1 MNDLHYPFGDTLP
14 PEGESIEV
22 APGIRWL
29 RMPLPFALDH
39 INLWLVDD
47 GDGWAIVDCGL
58 KSDATREL
66 WVRVLDHAGGRKVT
80 RLFTTHFH
88 PDHMG
93 LAGWLCET
101 HDIEMWTTRTEW
113 MMARALYLDGDDG
126 NRREMA
132 EFYRE
137 NGVPDAWYASSIKT
151 GNTYRQAIVEPP
163 ARFRRVH
170 DRQSVDIGGRRW
182 EVRVGEGHAPEH
194 AALYCAEAGVLISG
208 DHILPR
214 ISPHIGL
221 WASEPEANP
230 LRDYVESIETF
241 RDIPA
246 DTLVLPSHIA
256 PFTGLHDRI
265 EGIQAHHRDRL
276 GKLRDA
282 IGDEPMTAYDAIPHM
297 FGRQFED
304 FHLGLAMG
312 ECLAHLAFL
321 EKEGALA
328 LVSGADGIRRYR
340 RIH

>member
-1 MNDLHYPFGDTLP
+1 MTDLTYPFGDTLP
-14 PEGESIEV
+14 PDGETIEV
-22 APGIRWL
+22 APGVRWL

-47 GDGWAIVDCGL
+47 GDGWTIVDCGL
-58 KSDATREL
+58 KSDKTKGL
-66 WVRVLDHAGGRKVT
+66 WERVLDHAGRRPVT

-101 HDIEMWTTRTEW
+101 HGIEMWTTRTEW
-113 MMARALYLDGDDG
+113 MMARSLYLDADDA

-132 EFYRE
+132 EFYRA
-137 NGVPDAWYASSIKT
+137 NGVPDDWYEHSVGM
-151 GNTYRQAIVEPP
+151 GNTYRRAIAEPP

-170 DRQSVDIGGRRW
+170 DREAIDIGGRGW

-230 LRDYVESIETF
+230 LSDYIESIETF
-241 RDIPA
+241 RDLPA
-246 DTLVLPSHIA
+246 DTLVLPSHVA
-256 PFTGLHDRI
+256 PFAGLHDRI
-265 EGIQAHHRDRL
+265 QEIQDHHHDRL
-276 GKLRDA
+276 DKLREA
-282 IGDEPMTAYDAIPHM
+282 FAGEPMTAYDAIPHM
-297 FGRQFED
+297 FGRQFEE

-321 EKEGALA
+321 EKEGTLA
-328 LVSGADGIRRYR
+328 SEEDADGVRRFGR
-340 RIH
+340 AA